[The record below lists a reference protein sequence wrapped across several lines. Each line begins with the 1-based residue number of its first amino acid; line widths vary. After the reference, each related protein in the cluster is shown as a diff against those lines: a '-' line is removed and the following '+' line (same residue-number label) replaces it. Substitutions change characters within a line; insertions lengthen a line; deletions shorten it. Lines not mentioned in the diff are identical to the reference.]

1 MPASPLPRWIN
12 LVVLAG
18 ALSSPPVRAQ
28 ATWNVTLSRDTAGKL
43 VRQGL
48 NRATTFVTTPSVTIV
63 VSCQSVDC
71 RDVRGRVDIQG
82 QGVARDSLPISAAS
96 ATLVSL
102 TLLRSDAVPVPA
114 PRHLVLFVGGDEADP
129 FLLTAGPTQDPPQ
142 VARTLSLTELLSAQC
157 QVRTA
162 GTAYD
167 GTANRADFAVTPLGE
182 VLSRPGDVI
191 DEDDVIAVTV
201 VGAEQLLP
209 RLSVRRSSE
218 FRMATSVRI
227 AGAEVRVAELPGL
240 RRQAAG
246 QPPPCGD
253 RTVLLHDFAP
263 GRGEFEIALRTSE
276 DTEVL
281 GKVELGIH
289 PLFTGAFSF
298 GIVRSALRDPRFGL
312 VHDGADSI
320 ITEVEDPTRNP
331 SAPADESG
339 TLARQRI
346 LYGVFYTPFFGRR
359 DIEKE
364 PILVRP
370 TIGFALNDVSENVF
384 LGGTI
389 TFQGTFSFLGGL
401 HWGRVTT
408 LDPQSGLDVGSVFG
422 GSSEEIPTVKRWRGD
437 LFLGVSLDLRAAAQF
452 LKVAFGA
459 SG

>member
-191 DEDDVIAVTV
+191 DEDDERGNFELLLGKNRAEGD
-201 VGAEQLLP
+201 VGVGHGASSSVMRWSGSMVGVP
-209 RLSVRRSSE
+209 RSTTARSRTPS
-218 FRMATSVRI
+218 
-227 AGAEVRVAELPGL
+227 L
-240 RRQAAG
+240 AAG
-246 QPPPCGD
+246 SPRSTVAVPESRCG
-253 RTVLLHDFAP
+253 
-263 GRGEFEIALRTSE
+263 
-276 DTEVL
+276 
-281 GKVELGIH
+281 
-289 PLFTGAFSF
+289 FSSN
-298 GIVRSALRDPRFGL
+298 GG
-312 VHDGADSI
+312 
-320 ITEVEDPTRNP
+320 
-331 SAPADESG
+331 PAG
-339 TLARQRI
+339 G
-346 LYGVFYTPFFGRR
+346 GV
-359 DIEKE
+359 
-364 PILVRP
+364 
-370 TIGFALNDVSENVF
+370 
-384 LGGTI
+384 GG
-389 TFQGTFSFLGGL
+389 
-401 HWGRVTT
+401 V
-408 LDPQSGLDVGSVFG
+408 
-422 GSSEEIPTVKRWRGD
+422 
-437 LFLGVSLDLRAAAQF
+437 
-452 LKVAFGA
+452 
-459 SG
+459 